1 MEELLPKAGLVISAF
16 FAISPLPLLITALTK
31 DKSALNA
38 LSLPG
43 LIMGLSCSTSILV
56 FCQMKGLDDCVTGWL
71 MSEASGLICILV
83 YCLLN
88 KAFLQLFAVLI
99 IEATLGYSVLN
110 VFSEPQ
116 TNTVNLVLNT
126 LACILMPLD

>member
-1 MEELLPKAGLVISAF
+1 MEELLPKAGLLISAF
-16 FAISPLPLLITALTK
+16 FALSPIPMLITAITK

-56 FCQMKGLDDCVTGWL
+56 FCQMKGLDDCVIGCL
-71 MSEASGLICILV
+71 MSELSGFISILV

-88 KAFLQLFAVLI
+88 KAYLQLFAVI
-99 IEATLGYSVLN
+99 IVELSLGYSVQN
-110 VFSEPQ
+110 VFSEP
-116 TNTVNLVLNT
+116 
-126 LACILMPLD
+126 